1 MVDLMQAKIIKILKT
16 IWSLAKLGLMLLGAF
31 VVVLF
36 VLHELGLT
44 NVPGSITRVN
54 KIKST
59 SVAKNQAEKL
69 EKYPWLTSREWN
81 VVKIGLSNDE
91 EILNEVAKQVD
102 LSPRIIAG
110 AVIGEQIRFFT
121 TDRAQFESYFEP
133 VKKFI
138 NLTQFSYGIAGI
150 KPDTALFVEEN
161 IKNPNSKF
169 YLGEKYAHM
178 LDYAPGV
185 NADNERIKR
194 LNDESHRYSYLYVA
208 LIQKML
214 IAQWKKAGFD
224 ISKDPGVI
232 ASLYNIG
239 FSRSK
244 PHANPGIGGVPI
256 TIEGKTYS
264 FGELADDFYWSG
276 ELSEYFKY

>member
-1 MVDLMQAKIIKILKT
+1 MKKEIFKKILKK
-16 IWSLAKLGLMLLGAF
+16 IWLVIHIGLALLGAF

-54 KIKST
+54 KNKSQ
-59 SVAKNQAEKL
+59 SIAKTQEEKVQR
-69 EKYPWLTSREWN
+69 YPWLTSREWN
-81 VVKIGLSNDE
+81 VVKTGLSDDQVTIN
-91 EILNEVAKQVD
+91 NVATQVD

-110 AVIGEQIRFFT
+110 PIIGEQIRFFT
-121 TDRAQFESYFEP
+121 TDRSQFESYFEP

-138 NLTQFSYGIAGI
+138 NLSQFSYGIAGI

-169 YLGEKYAHM
+169 YLGEKYANI
-178 LDYAPGV
+178 LDYPPGV
-185 NADNERIKR
+185 NRDTERIVR
-194 LNDESHRYSYLYVA
+194 LNDETHYYSYLYVA

-214 IAQWKKAGFD
+214 ITQWKNAGID
-224 ISKDPGVI
+224 ISKKPGVI

-239 FSRSK
+239 FSASK
-244 PHANPGIGGVPI
+244 PHASPGIGGVPI
-256 TIEGKTYS
+256 TIDGVQYS
-264 FGELADDFYWSG
+264 FGELSDDFYWSG
-276 ELSEYFKY
+276 ELGEYFKY

>member
-1 MVDLMQAKIIKILKT
+1 MKVKFIKTVKIF
-16 IWSLAKLGLMLLGAF
+16 WSLVKLGLMLLGAF
-31 VVVLF
+31 VVILF

-44 NVPGSITRVN
+44 NVPGSITQVD
-54 KIKST
+54 KKKSQT
-59 SVAKNQAEKL
+59 IAKTYEEKMSR
-69 EKYPWLTSREWN
+69 YPWLTSREWN
-81 VVKIGLSNDE
+81 VVKIGLTNDQE
-91 EILNEVAKQVD
+91 VLNDVAKTVD

-150 KPDTALFVEEN
+150 KPDTARFVEEN
-161 IKNPNSKF
+161 IKNPNSQF

-185 NADNERIKR
+185 NSDNERIVR

-214 IAQWKKAGFD
+214 IAQWKKSGID
-224 ISKDPGVI
+224 ISKNPGVI
-232 ASLYNIG
+232 STLYNIG
-239 FSRSK
+239 FSASK
-244 PHANPGIGGVPI
+244 PHKDPGIGGVTI
-256 TIEGKTYS
+256 TIDGAQYS

-276 ELSEYFKY
+276 ELEEYFKY

>member
-1 MVDLMQAKIIKILKT
+1 MKAKIIKIIKT
-16 IWSLAKLGLMLLGAF
+16 IWSLSKFGLMLLGAF

-44 NVPGSITRVN
+44 NVPGSITRTTKN
-54 KIKST
+54 KSESI
-59 SVAKNQAEKL
+59 AKTQEEKL
-69 EKYPWLTSREWN
+69 QKYPWLTSREWN
-81 VVKIGLSNDE
+81 VVKTGLSDDQVTIN
-91 EILNEVAKQVD
+91 NVATQVG

-110 AVIGEQIRFFT
+110 PIIGEQIRFFT
-121 TDRAQFESYFEP
+121 TDRGQFESYFEP

-138 NLTQFSYGIAGI
+138 NLSQFSYGIAGI
-150 KPDTALFVEEN
+150 KPDTALFVEEQL
-161 IKNPNSKF
+161 KNPTSKF

-185 NADNERIKR
+185 NVDNERIKR

-214 IAQWKKAGFD
+214 IEQWKKAGFD

-239 FSRSK
+239 FSASK

-256 TIEGKTYS
+256 TIDGKTYS

-276 ELSEYFKY
+276 ELVEYFKY